1 MEQQIALALSLA
13 TTIGAIIAWRME
25 QTKHRI
31 TQDRVDDALTNAKDF
46 ERRLTALRSKAYLT
60 DKDGV
65 RRHWSKVSAEV
76 RAQAESN

>member
-1 MEQQIALALSLA
+1 MTDLIATAAACLAIASTLGAWSL
-13 TTIGAIIAWRME
+13 
-25 QTKHRI
+25 Q
-31 TQDRVDDALTNAKDF
+31 
-46 ERRLTALRSKAYLT
+46 RRLNALRSKAYLT